1 MPSVKLSSEMRT
13 EIRGWFNPTLFKK
26 NVTRF
31 WPIWAMYTAMLFFLL
46 PMELISYG
54 SRGYGHSW
62 DGARSY
68 VVNMLT
74 NTAQAG
80 VGIALVF
87 GLLTAMALFSY
98 LMNHRS
104 CQLLHG
110 LPIRR
115 EGLFVTNWLS
125 GLWFFVV
132 PNGVIALLSGL
143 IGMAFH
149 LPVFPDV
156 WLWFLIMTALDMFFF
171 CFAMCCAMFTGH
183 ILALPAFYGVLN
195 ALVIGMSF
203 LIDLT
208 LRQLLIGFSGT
219 ELSETAFVRWCTPAY
234 QLSHLLWYSYNDT
247 AAVTLYN
254 ELYSPVGAICYCIVL
269 GAVFTFIAG
278 VTYRYRQLERS
289 GDLVTVG
296 WVRPVFQYG
305 FGTCVGL
312 SFGWVLFQNF
322 FEGAWSLIT
331 VVIICAAIGAFAG
344 RMMLKKTL
352 RVFKDGW
359 KGVAV
364 FCAVLLFLLAGA
376 RADLF
381 GYQRWTP
388 DPAKV
393 KSVTIYHVDSA
404 PWDSAYFASI
414 TLDQA
419 EDVAAVVDFHAAL
432 VSDLARL
439 ENGWNSYYTYGSESG
454 KYQQQAHRDV
464 RISYT
469 MTDGSQTERRWSN
482 VPFTTG
488 ELAQEDSYTY
498 KLQALLNRPAAIQA
512 AYLGDW
518 GEDKATPVGGWLSG
532 ATEVSAEQVETSAT
546 ITVDVNASEDE
557 VLEQYW
563 AAQDV
568 AASTNSNEVTLETGE
583 AKRLWQAMQADLAAG
598 NLGRRYLLETE
609 ERYNNCYKTDLVI
622 TFMRVWT
629 DDTGKR
635 KTATEDVSFCIQ
647 SSATETMKALEALGY
662 KDRLVPWTE
671 DEI

>member
-62 DGARSY
+62 AGARSY
-68 VVNMLT
+68 VVDMLV
-74 NTAQAG
+74 NTAQVG
-80 VGIALVF
+80 VALGLVF

-195 ALVIGMSF
+195 VLVIGMSF

-234 QLSHLLWYSYNDT
+234 QLSHLIWYSYND

-254 ELYSPVGAICYCIVL
+254 KLYSPVGAICYCIVL

-352 RVFKDGW
+352 RVFRDGW
-359 KGVAV
+359 KGVAI

-393 KSVTIYHVDSA
+393 KSVTLYHVDSA
-404 PWDSAYFASI
+404 PWDSAYYASI

-439 ENGWNSYYTYGSESG
+439 EDGWNGYYTYESASG
-454 KYQQQAHRDV
+454 KYQQGAHRGV

-469 MTDGSQTERRWSN
+469 MTDGSQAERRWSN
-482 VPFTTG
+482 VPFTTW
-488 ELAQEDSYTY
+488 ELAQEGSYTY
-498 KLQALLNRPAAIQA
+498 KLQALLNRPAVIQA
-512 AYLGDW
+512 AYLGHW

-532 ATEVSAEQVETSAT
+532 VAEQTAEQEEPATT

-568 AASTNSNEVTLETGE
+568 AVSTNTDEVTLETGE

-598 NLGRRYLLETE
+598 NLGRRYLLETK
-609 ERYNNCYKTDLVI
+609 ERWDNCYKTDLVI

-647 SSATETMKALEALGY
+647 KSATETIKTLEELGY
-662 KDRLVPWTE
+662 KDRLVLWTE